1 MNIPLAV
8 IDFDWISDEICSI
21 LGDQQAQG
29 GASMTCLE
37 RLSAYLRENC
47 VSYTI
52 HHHPAAY
59 TAFAIAASEHIPPHT
74 FAKVVMVFI
83 DGRMAM
89 IVVPADTRA
98 DLARLAG
105 VIGAHEICLA
115 DEREFAP
122 LFPDCEPGAMPPFG
136 NLYGLRCILIAIL
149 LNAKR
154 SCSRLAHTRMQSVCG
169 VRTSSGSR
177 VRLSHR
183 LSAIHVC

>member
-1 MNIPLAV
+1 
-8 IDFDWISDEICSI
+8 
-21 LGDQQAQG
+21 
-29 GASMTCLE
+29 MTCLE

-89 IVVPADTRA
+89 LVVPADTRA
-98 DLARLAG
+98 DLARLAS

-122 LFPDCEPGAMPPFG
+122 LFPDCEPAMPPFG
-136 NLYGLRCILIAIL
+136 NLYSLPVYLDRDLAECETIMFQAGTHQYAISM
-149 LNAKR
+149 R
-154 SCSRLAHTRMQSVCG
+154 SEDFIRLARPFIASFERDTHMLAG
-169 VRTSSGSR
+169 
-177 VRLSHR
+177 HF
-183 LSAIHVC
+183 

>member
-1 MNIPLAV
+1 
-8 IDFDWISDEICSI
+8 
-21 LGDQQAQG
+21 
-29 GASMTCLE
+29 MTCLE

-89 IVVPADTRA
+89 LVVPADTRA

-136 NLYGLRCILIAIL
+136 NLYGLPVYLDRDLAECETIMFQAGTHQDAISMRSADFIRLVRPLIASFE
-149 LNAKR
+149 R
-154 SCSRLAHTRMQSVCG
+154 DTHMLAGHF
-169 VRTSSGSR
+169 
-177 VRLSHR
+177 
-183 LSAIHVC
+183 